1 MISPS
6 VGIALAAPPLAAAL
20 GTWLLLGRAGVE
32 LTPEGAIV
40 RTLRRR
46 QIAWRD
52 VQYVQIQRFSG
63 NRVVVLYEAG
73 GRRTRLRAP
82 STGFLN
88 WDKRFEE
95 KADVIG
101 RWWETHR
108 GVQDSVQASVELGG
122 GWGAGGWNA
131 RNPGAWW
138 RPTSRIRL
146 ATVQIV
152 MILMLLGSLTL
163 QAFTGFVLA
172 PAGDSDGGPGVL
184 SATICLVVTCL
195 LVEAARV
202 FAVNAGVTAR
212 AEGLQVHKQR
222 GRLLPWTEIA
232 SFSVET
238 TWHGSRLVAHEVSG
252 RRTRLSGPRIGFLL
266 WDDDFAAK
274 AWAVDGWWRAATG
287 ATAPPLDLS
296 GVRRAAG
303 WKKVL
308 VGLVA
313 AALTAE
319 LLLGALVSLLLLTF
333 A

>member
-1 MISPS
+1 MDAQGAWTAGAQVRLRPTAWQRAPFLLVFAILPTEMIVISPS

-108 GVQDSVQASVELGG
+108 GVQDSVQASVEL
-122 GWGAGGWNA
+122 
-131 RNPGAWW
+131 
-138 RPTSRIRL
+138 
-146 ATVQIV
+146 
-152 MILMLLGSLTL
+152 
-163 QAFTGFVLA
+163 
-172 PAGDSDGGPGVL
+172 
-184 SATICLVVTCL
+184 
-195 LVEAARV
+195 
-202 FAVNAGVTAR
+202 
-212 AEGLQVHKQR
+212 
-222 GRLLPWTEIA
+222 
-232 SFSVET
+232 
-238 TWHGSRLVAHEVSG
+238 
-252 RRTRLSGPRIGFLL
+252 
-266 WDDDFAAK
+266 
-274 AWAVDGWWRAATG
+274 
-287 ATAPPLDLS
+287 
-296 GVRRAAG
+296 
-303 WKKVL
+303 
-308 VGLVA
+308 
-313 AALTAE
+313 
-319 LLLGALVSLLLLTF
+319 
-333 A
+333 